1 MIKRILFIAI
11 IALSAIAFT
20 TINNTQENAQAEST
34 EINWMSFEEA
44 VAAQKE
50 NPKKI
55 MIDAYTVWC
64 GPCKMLDKNT
74 FQNADVVN
82 YVNKNYYAVKFNA
95 QGNETINFK
104 GKTYK
109 NPRYDPNKATKRN
122 SSHELANFFRISAYP
137 TILFLD
143 EEATYLTP
151 VKGYK
156 TPQQLEVYL
165 KLFATNAY
173 KGLKT
178 NEQWNVYQQSFK
190 STFK

>member
-1 MIKRILFIAI
+1 MIKNILLIAV

-20 TINNTQENAQAEST
+20 TINNTQEKVQAEST

-44 VAAQKE
+44 VAAQKK

-74 FQNADVVN
+74 FQNADVVS
-82 YVNKNYYAVKFNA
+82 YINKNYYAVKFNA

-104 GKTYK
+104 GKTYT
-109 NPRYDPNKATKRN
+109 NPRYDANKATKRN
-122 SSHELANFFRISAYP
+122 SSHQLASFFRINAYP
-137 TILFLD
+137 TMLFLD

-156 TPQQLEVYL
+156 TPQQLELYL

-173 KGLKT
+173 KDLKT
-178 NEQWNVYQQSFK
+178 NEQWSAYQQSFK

>member
-1 MIKRILFIAI
+1 MIKYILLIAV
-11 IALSAIAFT
+11 IALSSIAFT
-20 TINNTQENAQAEST
+20 TKNNSQENVQGDST

-44 VAAQKE
+44 VAAQKT

-74 FQNADVVN
+74 FQNADVVS
-82 YVNKNYYAVKFNA
+82 YINKNYYAVKFNA
-95 QGNETINFK
+95 QGNETIKFK
-104 GKTYK
+104 GKTYT

-122 SSHELANFFRISAYP
+122 SSHQLASFFRINAYP

-173 KGLKT
+173 KDLKT
-178 NEQWNVYQQSFK
+178 KEQWAAYQQSFK
-190 STFK
+190 NTFQ

>member
-1 MIKRILFIAI
+1 MRNLLIIAI
-11 IALSAIAFT
+11 ISLTTLAFT
-20 TINNTQENAQAEST
+20 TKTDNVQADANAA
-34 EINWMSFEEA
+34 INWMSFEEA
-44 VAAQKE
+44 VAAQKT

-74 FQNADVVN
+74 FSNADVIK
-82 YVNKNYYAVKFNA
+82 YVNENYYAVKFNA
-95 QGNETINFK
+95 QGNEKINFK
-104 GKTYK
+104 GKEYS
-109 NPRYDPNKATKRN
+109 NPSFDPKKSTTRN
-122 SSHELANFFRISAYP
+122 SSHELANFFRINAYP

-156 TPQQLEVYL
+156 TPQQLELYL

-173 KGLKT
+173 KNLKT
-178 NEQWNVYQQSFK
+178 NEDWNAYQKEFNY
-190 STFK
+190 TFK

>member
-1 MIKRILFIAI
+1 MAF
-11 IALSAIAFT
+11 AFT
-20 TINNTQENAQAEST
+20 TNEEVENAEANAT
-34 EINWMSFEEA
+34 EINWMTFEEA
-44 VAAQKE
+44 VAAQKK

-55 MIDAYTVWC
+55 MVDAYTVWC

-74 FQNADVVN
+74 FSNAAVIK

-104 GKTYK
+104 GKEYS
-109 NPRYDPNKATKRN
+109 NPRFDPKKAKSRN
-122 SSHELANFFRISAYP
+122 SSHELANFFRINAYP

-156 TPQQLEVYL
+156 TPKQLELYL
-165 KLFATNAY
+165 KLFATDAY
-173 KGLKT
+173 KELKT
-178 NEQWNVYQQSFK
+178 KEQWAAYQE
-190 STFK
+190 TFKYTFE